1 MPVRKPINMR
11 AYIGGIDATGTVRGL
26 ELPTVEFNQ
35 KEYAGLGMAGTM
47 ELPENVAPL
56 EFTIMWL
63 HYPPEFS
70 RAIYDGS
77 FTSQIILRG
86 EQKVYDGRGP
96 ALPQALSMT
105 MRGRPKEIELGSF
118 EDGETSEPQTA
129 YACDYLMVQINGAV
143 QYEFDVLT
151 GIKVGGSLLTLF
163 GL

>member
-1 MPVRKPINMR
+1 MR

-26 ELPTVEFNQ
+26 ELPTIEYNQ

-86 EQKVYDGRGP
+86 EQKTYDGRGI
-96 ALPQALSMT
+96 ALPQQLSMT
-105 MRGRPKEIELGSF
+105 MRGRPKEAELGSF
-118 EDGETSEPQTA
+118 EDGETSEPQTV
-129 YACDYLMVQINGAV
+129 YACDYLMVQIGGAV
-143 QYEFDVLT
+143 QYEFDVLN
-151 GIKVGGSLLTLF
+151 GIKVGGNLLSLF